1 MVVAARGEQRRLVRE
16 LREVGPDHSRRAG
29 GKRLEVDT
37 DCERDR
43 ARVHLEDLAA
53 AEPVGWLHGDAT
65 VASLSLSVT
74 GAVFFIVIVI
84 VAVG

>member
-1 MVVAARGEQRRLVRE
+1 VKSAVWTVWWLQ
-16 LREVGPDHSRRAG
+16 
-29 GKRLEVDT
+29 RLEVDT

-65 VASLSLSVT
+65 VESAWT
-74 GAVFFIVIVI
+74 
-84 VAVG
+84 